1 MDQIY
6 YRFLVKCNGMSK
18 SVAFAKKKLRYFKDQ
33 NESNMK
39 TNFDYFQNT
48 EMNVTN

>member
-1 MDQIY
+1 
-6 YRFLVKCNGMSK
+6 MSK